1 MARHR
6 INENG
11 HMMWFDS
18 DEEYEQYQWK
28 KFKRG
33 FFIFAVVV
41 AFIALISIF
50 DKKED
55 KKVEVEKETV
65 VTQSLLD
72 EEFTSQQVKILET
85 SDSEEIESAQNTMQY
100 VVIDYSNIY
109 LWEQPTTSAESLKW
123 EDGSNCYPLE
133 GEKYKSFGELAGFY
147 LIDFHGKRVWVEKQY
162 VHIESEVILEQPAQ
176 PISQSHRI
184 EEENMTIGQSTIHQV
199 IEAENAE
206 DNVTPIEEEDF
217 SKQKIYDIVGKMP
230 SFPGGEMKLMEY
242 LAQNRRYPQEALDRG
257 IHGRVFVSFVVEPNG
272 SISNVKVLRGIGY
285 GCDEEAMRVVKT
297 MPKWTPGER
306 RGKPVRVAVTIPVNF
321 SFG

>member
-133 GEKYKSFGELAGFY
+133 GEKYKSLGELAGFY

-162 VHIESEVILEQPAQ
+162 VHIESEVIPEQPAQ

-217 SKQKIYDIVGKMP
+217 SKQKIYDIVDEMP
-230 SFPGGEMKLMEY
+230 AFPGGDYELIKYIEENL
-242 LAQNRRYPQEALDRG
+242 NYPQDAMESG
-257 IHGRVFVSFVVEPNG
+257 IHGRVFVKIIVEPNG
-272 SISNVKVLRGIGY
+272 SISSAKIIRGLGF
-285 GCDEEAMRVVKT
+285 GCDEEAIRVIES
-297 MPKWTPGER
+297 MPNWKPGRKNGEA
-306 RGKPVRVAVTIPVNF
+306 VRVNMAVPVNF
-321 SFG
+321 KLQ

>member
-162 VHIESEVILEQPAQ
+162 VHIESEKVKEQSTQ
-176 PISQSHRI
+176 HNSQSVII
-184 EEENMTIGQSTIHQV
+184 EEGNVKMDKNTIYYDVDEEIV
-199 IEAENAE
+199 E
-206 DNVTPIEEEDF
+206 DNVAPIEEDF
-217 SKQKIYDIVGKMP
+217 SKQKVFDIVDEMP
-230 SFPGGEMKLMEY
+230 VFPGGDHELMRYIEDN
-242 LAQNRRYPQEALDRG
+242 LNYPQEALERG
-257 IHGRVFVSFVVEPNG
+257 IQGRVFVKIIVEPNG
-272 SISNVKVLRGIGY
+272 SISNAKIIRGLGF
-285 GCDEEAMRVVKT
+285 GCDEEAISVIES
-297 MPKWTPGER
+297 MPNWEPGRKNGET
-306 RGKPVRVAVTIPVNF
+306 VRVNIAVPV
-321 SFG
+321 SFKLQ